1 MTEQENN
8 NKIEQILKDLEEN
21 DINSILVEK
30 KISELFEMNNE
41 QLLYSSLN
49 QINLMKLLR
58 IKTNIESSIDNL
70 KKSESYLTLVLSA
83 CFSFA
88 LGGTATYIT
97 KGASK
102 EVIYICLAVIAIVT
116 FIIIGYSISLI
127 FQKFDTSRNNKKII
141 ISLLDLMIE
150 NKKEEIV

>member
-49 QINLMKLLR
+49 QINLMKLQ
-58 IKTNIESSIDNL
+58 I
-70 KKSESYLTLVLSA
+70 
-83 CFSFA
+83 
-88 LGGTATYIT
+88 
-97 KGASK
+97 
-102 EVIYICLAVIAIVT
+102 
-116 FIIIGYSISLI
+116 
-127 FQKFDTSRNNKKII
+127 
-141 ISLLDLMIE
+141 
-150 NKKEEIV
+150 

>member
-88 LGGTATYIT
+88 LVGTATYIT

>member
-102 EVIYICLAVIAIVT
+102 EVIYICLAVSDCNIYNYRILNIT
-116 FIIIGYSISLI
+116 DIP
-127 FQKFDTSRNNKKII
+127 KI
-141 ISLLDLMIE
+141 
-150 NKKEEIV
+150 